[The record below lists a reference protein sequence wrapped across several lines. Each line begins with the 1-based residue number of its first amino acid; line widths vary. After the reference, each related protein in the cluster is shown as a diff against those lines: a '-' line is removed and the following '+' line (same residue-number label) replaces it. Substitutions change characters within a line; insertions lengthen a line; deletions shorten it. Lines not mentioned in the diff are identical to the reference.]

1 MDLEQNIGREAGSG
15 RYLASEYNAK
25 DILVGESFEQTS
37 VAACWIKETDV
48 KELKTETNE
57 IYRARNEAAASGKLV
72 LDGERGRKERKSK
85 NKDQIYGQLGYV
97 ASHGGQR
104 PRGYGTSVRVR

>member
-57 IYRARNEAAASGKLV
+57 IYRAGNEAQSHGKLAFH
-72 LDGERGRKERKSK
+72 GESGRKEGKRKT
-85 NKDQIYGQLGYV
+85 KDQIYGQP
-97 ASHGGQR
+97 A
-104 PRGYGTSVRVR
+104 